1 MERAT
6 RLPDAIRDPQTYAI
20 IGAAMEVHRELGP
33 GLLESVYRDS
43 LRVEFLY
50 REIQHAC
57 EVEFPVYYK
66 GSRLESRFRPDFV
79 CSESIILEIK
89 AIPAFGRTEEQQLI
103 NYLKVSRLPR
113 GLLINF
119 GGEHLQFKRF
129 VLSRHR

>member
-1 MERAT
+1 MERVT
-6 RLPDAIRDPQTYAI
+6 RLPDSIRDPQTYAI

-43 LRVEFLY
+43 LRVEFSS

-57 EVEFPVYYK
+57 EVEFPAYYT

-103 NYLKVSRLPR
+103 NYLKVSRLQR

-119 GGEHLQFKRF
+119 GAEHLQFKRF
-129 VLSRHR
+129 VLTRQR